1 MPWGPSAPVPGGAAP
16 GWCGRSAV
24 AVRVAQC
31 RGLLSADQCG
41 WLVGAGGLSVL
52 VSTGCWSF
60 LVSAGKCW
68 RLVSAG
74 QCSCWSVLVAG
85 PLGLEGPLPW
95 LPRVSGGGPETR
107 GRACN
112 GMMGF
117 SEFRDL
123 GPQFPLFNFCPPT
136 SQRIR
141 SSPPFVQ
148 GDTEARI
155 LPCNVLQVALSQMQ
169 NSVGGSV

>member
-1 MPWGPSAPVPGGAAP
+1 M
-16 GWCGRSAV
+16 
-24 AVRVAQC
+24 
-31 RGLLSADQCG
+31 
-41 WLVGAGGLSVL
+41 
-52 VSTGCWSF
+52 
-60 LVSAGKCW
+60 LVSAGGW
-68 RLVSAG
+68 SVLVAC
-74 QCSCWSVLVAG
+74 QCWSVLVAGHFWSVLANARGWSVLVAGQCWSVLMVG

-95 LPRVSGGGPETR
+95 LPRVSEGGPETR

-123 GPQFPLFNFCPPT
+123 GPQFPLFIFCPPT

-155 LPCNVLQVALSQMQ
+155 LPCYVLQVALSQMQ